1 MFAFARTRRFAPLF
15 GTQFLGA
22 FNDNLFKTSL
32 VTLISFYGLG
42 KETGLRPEILV
53 AISTLLLVLPY
64 FLFSSISGQMSTR
77 WNKASIAKGVKIGE
91 VLIML
96 LAAYGFITESVWT
109 LMGCLFLMGIH
120 STVFGPVKYA
130 ILPEYLRPNE
140 LLGGNSLIE
149 SVTFLAILFGQI
161 IGAIMVGG
169 GIYTVIAI
177 TVLVAAL
184 GTYTSMYMPAAPPQ
198 DPAQKIQLNIWGSTR
213 DLLKKAATIT
223 PVKTSILGISWFWL
237 VGSIYTTQLSTFAKH
252 YLGDSEALFSVL
264 LAMFSIGIGIGSIL
278 CAKISHNRLNLRLVL
293 VGASG
298 MAVVGVLLAIHT
310 FGLPPANPNTTVWQF
325 LSSGEHYYLLGLLV
339 LIGFFGGFFSVPLYT
354 WLQTSSSDSFRAQAV
369 AANNIINGLFMV
381 IGAIVSMVILFAT
394 DSLGLLFLLLA
405 LGNLGMIYYLTRLS
419 PDLLSR
425 QDDEA

>member
-1 MFAFARTRRFAPLF
+1 M
-15 GTQFLGA
+15 
-22 FNDNLFKTSL
+22 
-32 VTLISFYGLG
+32 
-42 KETGLRPEILV
+42 
-53 AISTLLLVLPY
+53 
-64 FLFSSISGQMSTR
+64 
-77 WNKASIAKGVKIGE
+77 
-91 VLIML
+91 
-96 LAAYGFITESVWT
+96 
-109 LMGCLFLMGIH
+109 
-120 STVFGPVKYA
+120 
-130 ILPEYLRPNE
+130 
-140 LLGGNSLIE
+140 
-149 SVTFLAILFGQI
+149 
-161 IGAIMVGG
+161 
-169 GIYTVIAI
+169 
-177 TVLVAAL
+177 
-184 GTYTSMYMPAAPPQ
+184 
-198 DPAQKIQLNIWGSTR
+198 NIWGSTR

-223 PVKTSILGISWFWL
+223 PIKTSIVGISWFWL

-293 VGASG
+293 LGASG
-298 MAVVGVLLAIHT
+298 MAVVGVLLAIYT

-325 LSSGEHYYLLGLLV
+325 LATGEHYYLLGLLV

-381 IGAIVSMVILFAT
+381 IGAIVSMVVLFAT

-425 QDDEA
+425 PDDAV